1 MLGLPAEGSTERL
14 SFEKRFWAKV
24 DKGDPSD
31 CWEWQGCFKGSGRGY
46 GAVSLGR
53 RMVRAHRVAL
63 ALALG
68 RELLPTEHA
77 LHHCDNSRCCN
88 PAHLYAGDHA
98 QNMRDTAIRH
108 RRTALRGVQ
117 NPRAKL
123 TDDAVRFIRE
133 SDATLQVLADQFG
146 VDQSLISLVRLR
158 KIWKHVA

>member
-1 MLGLPAEGSTERL
+1 
-14 SFEKRFWAKV
+14 
-24 DKGDPSD
+24 
-31 CWEWQGCFKGSGRGY
+31 
-46 GAVSLGR
+46 
-53 RMVRAHRVAL
+53 
-63 ALALG
+63 
-68 RELLPTEHA
+68 
-77 LHHCDNSRCCN
+77 
-88 PAHLYAGDHA
+88 
-98 QNMRDTAIRH
+98 MRDTAIRH